1 MKEVGVNTQQKH
13 VRLTQP
19 W

>member
-1 MKEVGVNTQQKH
+1 MKTQK
-13 VRLTQP
+13 RIRRNKL